1 MTASSANSASS
12 TFDASATLSKTGT
25 NGRAVDGPIHC
36 PMCGLE
42 NLPDAIFCANEACH
56 KAIGGFRY
64 VSEELHAERRW
75 HEKLAERVTAF
86 IGKPR
91 FFVFHI
97 LWFSAWIAFNSG
109 LVMAVRQFDSY
120 PFNLLGILL
129 SAEAVLVTGFI
140 LIRENQQNAYADK
153 RAEIDYEIS
162 VRTYREV
169 AALRS
174 SLDVLAARFERL
186 EAALL
191 AGAAPTK
198 EKI

>member
-1 MTASSANSASS
+1 MTAFAAAISAAP
-12 TFDASATLSKTGT
+12 AEPEM
-25 NGRAVDGPIHC
+25 GRAANGPIAC

-42 NLPDAIFCANEACH
+42 NAPDAIFCANAACH
-56 KAIGGFRY
+56 KALGGFRY
-64 VSEELHAERRW
+64 ALEELQARKHW
-75 HEKLAERVTAF
+75 HEMMAERVTGF

-91 FFVFHI
+91 FFACHV
-97 LWFSAWIAFNSG
+97 LWCVLWVGVNSG

-129 SAEAVLVTGFI
+129 TAEAVLVTGFI

-169 AALRS
+169 AALHD
-174 SLDVLAARFERL
+174 SLAAMAARFDRME
-186 EAALL
+186 ALL
-191 AGAAPTK
+191 QADKPQTQRR
-198 EKI
+198 EI

>member
-1 MTASSANSASS
+1 MTAFAASPAVS
-12 TFDASATLSKTGT
+12 DRTMEP
-25 NGRAVDGPIHC
+25 GRAADAPIHC

-42 NLPDAIFCANEACH
+42 NLPDAVFCANEACH

-64 VSEELHAERRW
+64 VSEELRAQKHW
-75 HEKLAERVTAF
+75 HEMLAERVTGF

-91 FFVFHI
+91 FFMFHI
-97 LWFSAWIAFNSG
+97 LWFIVWVAFNSG

-129 SAEAVLVTGFI
+129 TAEAVLVTGFI

-169 AALRS
+169 ARLRDT
-174 SLDVLAARFERL
+174 LDTIAARLERL
-186 EAALL
+186 EAGL
-191 AGAAPTK
+191 PK
-198 EKI
+198 EPAQAREQV

>member
-1 MTASSANSASS
+1 MTAFAAPPAVSDN
-12 TFDASATLSKTGT
+12 TEPET
-25 NGRAVDGPIHC
+25 GRAADGPIRC

-42 NLPDAIFCANEACH
+42 NLPDAVFCANEACH

-64 VSEELHAERRW
+64 VAEELQAERHW
-75 HEKLAERVTAF
+75 HEMLAERVTGF

-97 LWFSAWIAFNSG
+97 LWFIVWIAFNSG
-109 LVMAVRQFDSY
+109 LVMAVRQFDTY
-120 PFNLLGILL
+120 PFNLLGFLL
-129 SAEAVLVTGFI
+129 TAEAVLVTGFI

-169 AALRS
+169 AGLRGALETM
-174 SLDVLAARFERL
+174 AARLERL
-186 EAALL
+186 ETSFQDEAAR
-191 AGAAPTK
+191 TK
-198 EKI
+198 ERIK